1 MTLYLEAGGNA
12 NEILKILDYQN
23 KKNPAISTPVFIILQ
38 LLFSKVQ
45 SSSPQYFQAA
55 EETCRYFLNSYVS
68 TIDFTLSE
76 KASSKQQKTTLRLLT
91 SIVALSPELGF
102 TVLNQLSLQPKTLVH
117 LVKNLNAKEKDDVRA
132 SYIDFVLAFLDGN
145 TPLIKSA
152 LDKQGLITLIIP
164 GLVRDNSETV
174 LMVLETFTKNII
186 NNLSISKTIKIRTF
200 NQNMI
205 LSIFNLFNW
214 SESSS
219 LSEEEKI
226 SIKKEVEDVVFNF
239 LFVLCTSHK
248 HGIYFT
254 DFSLGTSDL
263 PTSQYLW
270 KALES
275 LEAPWNNE
283 KAGQLI
289 IQMVSKCPDLYRP
302 VIRLVEQ
309 SFDPRNSEIWFKT
322 TNFLMN
328 LLRSLPAKHV
338 VNSMNNM
345 NATQITNFVR
355 NVYLPIPILKMS
367 LSALSMPDDAVRNQI
382 VILLHVMLSSI
393 KSYLVLLGIKKNN
406 VMVILKIRLEDFIP
420 KHFPSTDIL
429 ITVLHSMLDNN
440 SASQEKVTEESKP
453 TFKIPLPNQSR
464 LLINVLDLLL
474 LYNDVLPNSL
484 DPISTMLDSKR
495 LFDKMELIDETDKG
509 ELKLKITMFL
519 LCADKFAFVPDKPLF
534 KKILQSMFEVFIA
547 SDLSISEASR
557 NVLYSILETTG
568 IFEKSRSEID
578 LLLSI
583 IHYVGSKYGQ
593 STAEDIVNVVEKV
606 NKHSDKY
613 ISKLT
618 TSSAEEENA
627 EGLIKHFDALIENF
641 QYCYEHTIDENII
654 FEKSFLTHFVVGL
667 LENFKSKSSKS
678 STLLTNL
685 YIIHLLHYQ
694 DSAENIWHILE
705 NYKVDASVKNYIM
718 SWKSQPIVFDID
730 FIDESTVLYR
740 LNKALLSHTKM
751 NLETVFDPED
761 SGNIQTD
768 NKLITEQNISCLSEK
783 ESELFSWFNM
793 ILFYVTQQGSLG
805 ILDECKVSNATRALC
820 HVLMMSKGD
829 GSYSTKVL
837 RSMIGNCLSHKVL
850 LKNFSPFKKQK
861 HTSEHLSDFV
871 LEFVRFCNDNS
882 IEKSM
887 VDSLL
892 RPYRHNIFLSLLAQ
906 LKKSSKNKKGQTLPK
921 LSEIL
926 STVNLDFSDATLIII
941 DILKMDVGCM
951 VSEENEASSWVY
963 VLCHVINQFIKHSRL
978 IPTQLLQGI
987 AVLYS
992 KMITGLD
999 LVINITD
1006 FEESFYNYLV
1016 CNPETLLSVPASAF
1030 EAIFSVK
1037 HVSKWTS
1044 KIGSLLLK
1052 VNVNLL
1058 PKFSKKVIQP
1068 EILDKRELVLPLTT
1082 AAFCHYKFNSNNSE
1096 IIQKIYDNYK
1106 SNIQKVMEKPHKA
1119 SQIYIDNSDLIVKL
1133 INACM
1138 DTLDCETYFKKIH
1151 KFDTVEIFHLDIL
1164 EAIFLKACSD
1174 GLVNNYSNNYLLCI
1188 LQLANIALKRDIPQ
1202 YGKLNRLASCL
1213 KQFLLVCDTKDLNIF
1228 TSVRENAIWQNFFK
1242 STLKYYLQTE
1252 MKEPVENSECNE
1264 NETALFGVLSCLIR
1278 LIYPDE
1284 DKDILNLFE
1293 MTSSHSEF
1301 LNIML
1306 SNRHVDVKTHLVK
1319 LLFVMVSKNKEIMKS
1334 AHITVYLSAYHGSLN
1349 MCDRYLLAL
1358 LRFYERNGQPMT
1370 EFQPYLWGDT
1380 AANHYAVRSK
1390 RTKSS
1395 LWSNPTANHILNL
1408 LDKEMI
1414 EKTVRHFPTHKILD
1428 VEEDLFNSTDC
1439 LFGISKNDMAVN
1451 VDNVIEDSL
1460 RKKHG
1465 KGSTPNCD
1473 KLTLLTGEMKLKEY
1487 KLVFSELVKTE
1498 NSLQQDAEITDS
1510 EIYDPAFLMP
1520 LLNFVVTPGS
1530 AVSCHRIIRG
1540 GVLAIPLVAL
1550 SSSCPLIRG
1559 VALNILQRFYALL
1572 ESEM

>member
-1 MTLYLEAGGNA
+1 MILYLEAGGNA

-76 KASSKQQKTTLRLLT
+76 KASSKQQKVTLKLLT

-117 LVKNLNAKEKDDVRA
+117 LVKNLNAKEKDDVRV
-132 SYIDFVLAFLDGN
+132 SYINFVLAFLDGN

-186 NNLSISKTIKIRTF
+186 NNLSISKTIKIKTF

-214 SESSS
+214 SESASI
-219 LSEEEKI
+219 SEEEKI
-226 SIKKEVEDVVFNF
+226 STKKEVEDAVFNF
-239 LFVLCTSHK
+239 LLVLCTSHK

-254 DFSLGTSDL
+254 DKTLGTSDL

-322 TNFLMN
+322 SNFLMN
-328 LLRSLPAKHV
+328 LLKSLPAKHII
-338 VNSMNNM
+338 NSMTDM
-345 NATQITNFVR
+345 NAIQITNFVR

-367 LSALSMPDDAVRNQI
+367 LSALSLSDDAVRNQI
-382 VILLHVMLSSI
+382 VILLHMMLSSI
-393 KSYLVLLGIKKNN
+393 KSYLILFGIERNN
-406 VMVILKIRLEDFIP
+406 VMVILKSRLEDFIP
-420 KHFPSTDIL
+420 KHFPSTDVL

-440 SASQEKVTEESKP
+440 SAPREEAMEESKP

-495 LFDKMELIDETDKG
+495 LFDKMELISETDKG

-519 LCADKFAFVPDKPLF
+519 LCADKFAFAPDKPLF
-534 KKILQSMFEVFIA
+534 KEILQSMFEVFIA
-547 SDLSISEASR
+547 SDLSISEAAR

-593 STAEDIVNVVEKV
+593 SVAEEICNVIEKV

-618 TSSAEEENA
+618 TSSVEEENA
-627 EGLIKHFDALIENF
+627 EGLIKHFDSLIENL
-641 QYCYEHTIDENII
+641 QYCNEHTVDENIV

-667 LENFKSKSSKS
+667 LENLKSKSSKS
-678 STLLTNL
+678 STLLANL
-685 YIIHLLHYQ
+685 YVIHLLHYQ
-694 DSAENIWHILE
+694 DSAENIWHILD
-705 NYKVDASVKNYIM
+705 NYKVDTSVKSYIM
-718 SWKSQPIVFDID
+718 SWKSEPIIFDID
-730 FIDESTVLYR
+730 FIDESSILYR
-740 LNKALLSHTKM
+740 LNRALLSDTQI
-751 NLETVFDPED
+751 NLETVFDTED
-761 SGNIQTD
+761 SGKIHSD
-768 NKLITEQNISCLSEK
+768 SKLITEQNICCLSEK
-783 ESELFSWFNM
+783 ESEMFSWFNM

-805 ILDECKVSNATRALC
+805 TLDECKVSNATRALC
-820 HVLMMSKGD
+820 HVILMSKGD
-829 GSYSTKVL
+829 SSYSTKLL

-861 HTSEHLSDFV
+861 RTSEHLSDFV
-871 LEFVRFCNDNS
+871 LQFVKFCNENS

-906 LKKSSKNKKGQTLPK
+906 LKKASKNKNGQTLPK
-921 LSEIL
+921 ITEIL
-926 STVNLDFSDATLIII
+926 STVNMDLSDATLIII
-941 DILKMDVGCM
+941 DILKMDVACM

-978 IPTQLLQGI
+978 IPMQLLQGI
-987 AVLYS
+987 ALLYS
-992 KMITGLD
+992 KIITGLD

-1016 CNPETLLSVPASAF
+1016 CNPETVLSVPAGAF

-1058 PKFSKKVIQP
+1058 AKFCKNVLQP

-1082 AAFCHYKFNSNNSE
+1082 AAFCHYKFHSNSE

-1119 SQIYIDNSDLIVKL
+1119 SQIYVDNSDLIVKL

-1138 DTLDCETYFKKIH
+1138 DKLECENYFKKIH

-1164 EAIFLKACSD
+1164 EAIFLKAYSD

-1188 LQLANIALKRDIPQ
+1188 LQLANIALKRETPQ
-1202 YGKLNRLASCL
+1202 FGKLNRLASCL
-1213 KQFLLVCDTKDLNIF
+1213 KQFLLVCDTKDPNIF

-1242 STLKYYLQTE
+1242 SSLKYYLQTE
-1252 MKEPVENSECNE
+1252 MKEPAESSECNG

-1370 EFQPYLWGDT
+1370 EYQPYLWGDT

-1428 VEEDLFNSTDC
+1428 VEEDLLNGIDYV
-1439 LFGISKNDMAVN
+1439 FGISKTEMALN
-1451 VDNVIEDSL
+1451 VDSVIEDSL

-1465 KGSTPNCD
+1465 KGLTANSD

-1498 NSLQQDAEITDS
+1498 NSLQQDPEITDS

-1530 AVSCHRIIRG
+1530 AVSCHRIVRG
-1540 GVLAIPLVAL
+1540 GVLSIPLVAL
-1550 SSSCPLIRG
+1550 SSSCPRIRG